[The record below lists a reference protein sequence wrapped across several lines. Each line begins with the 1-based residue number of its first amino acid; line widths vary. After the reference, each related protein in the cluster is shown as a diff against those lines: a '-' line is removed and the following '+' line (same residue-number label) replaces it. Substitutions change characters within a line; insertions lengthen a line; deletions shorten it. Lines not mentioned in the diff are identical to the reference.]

1 MSTLATVYPRLT
13 RFERARVLGT
23 RARHIS
29 NNSTPLVDTQG
40 ETDPLK
46 IAKKELEAGV
56 LPLTVRRH
64 LGNGTYEDFKVSDL
78 LLR

>member
-1 MSTLATVYPRLT
+1 MSTLAIYPHLT

-23 RARHIS
+23 RAEHIG
-29 NNSTPLVDTQG
+29 NNSPPLVDTEG
-40 ETDPLK
+40 ETNPLK

-56 LPLTVRRH
+56 LPLIVRRH

-78 LLR
+78 LLK